1 MERAFL
7 FQNMKSYM
15 FIWLLGIMGGAS
27 VKFFSACPA
36 NDLWAFSY
44 WSSST
49 LGFWMFSTS
58 LIVLFSDRRKT
69 AFINTLIY
77 IFTMFFVTEIYKA
90 LRLFRQGYTHFDSV
104 SELVLGSLAG
114 CLIYSAAYS
123 LLCGALALVLW
134 NGRKNNAAGKALRL
148 LPMLFLLAETLAL
161 FCTVLSQ
168 HIKLFSALTD
178 LLWLILYIV
187 IICKYSKPLN
197 KKSVAD

>member
-15 FIWLLGIMGGAS
+15 FIWLLGTMGGAS
-27 VKFFSACPA
+27 VIFFSAFPA

-49 LGFWMFSTS
+49 LGFWIFSTS

-90 LRLFRQGYTHFDSV
+90 LRLFQQGYAHFDSV
-104 SELVLGSLAG
+104 SELVR
-114 CLIYSAAYS
+114 AA
-123 LLCGALALVLW
+123 LQ
-134 NGRKNNAAGKALRL
+134 AA
-148 LPMLFLLAETLAL
+148 
-161 FCTVLSQ
+161 
-168 HIKLFSALTD
+168 
-178 LLWLILYIV
+178 
-187 IICKYSKPLN
+187 
-197 KKSVAD
+197 